1 MERLYGCDEIA
12 ERYKVKKITVWEW
25 IRTGFL
31 PAKKIGKSYKI
42 SESDIKTFEKRN
54 QLNNGKG
61 AEQ

>member
-25 IRTGFL
+25 IRTGVL

-54 QLNNGKG
+54 QLNNRKE
-61 AEQ
+61 AE